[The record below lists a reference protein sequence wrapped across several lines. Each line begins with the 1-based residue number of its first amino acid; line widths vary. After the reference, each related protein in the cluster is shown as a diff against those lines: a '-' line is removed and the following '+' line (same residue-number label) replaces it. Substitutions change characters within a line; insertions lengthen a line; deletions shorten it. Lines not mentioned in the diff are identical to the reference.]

1 MDRLA
6 AFDII
11 RNARA
16 LVKDVNTSASEK
28 TLAQYRAGY
37 ARMIARGLTPEKVA
51 HTQRSFYF
59 YRAAYVQHFA
69 ALINDELRLTDKA
82 QKLNDAKNFADGVG
96 RLSELCRELE
106 HYRPDPNGN
115 HLDKGLISKWAV
127 EIEKRAKTGFKAV
140 SHSKRSRLRGL
151 PANWREKMF
160 AASAKSKYR
169 DALAVLGVTG
179 ARPAELE
186 NGITVQANAKGNLV
200 FTIKG
205 VKTHD
210 GKYGQETRVI
220 EIEPKSVDGQHLSSQ
235 IREVGEMVVHA
246 KAGALSDRVRE
257 FSKVVFP
264 KLKNVV
270 SAYVYRH
277 QFSAD
282 LKASGLT
289 DVEVST
295 AMGHCVD
302 ETKRFY
308 GSAQSAKQ
316 NANVASVKGSNRVR
330 EKTREKIR
338 ELGQLR
344 ELSRGANRDRER

>member
-1 MDRLA
+1 MDKLA
-6 AFDII
+6 AFDTI

-37 ARMIARGLTPEKVA
+37 ARMVARGLTPEKIA

-69 ALINDELRLTDKA
+69 AQIDDELRLTGKA
-82 QKLNDAKNFADGVG
+82 QKQSDAKSFDEGVE
-96 RLSELCRELE
+96 RLTSLCRELE
-106 HYRPDPNGN
+106 RYRPDPNGN
-115 HLDKGLISKWAV
+115 HLDRGLISKWAV
-127 EIEKRAKTGFKAV
+127 EVEKRAKTGFKAV

-151 PANWREKMF
+151 PTNWREMMF
-160 AASAKSKYR
+160 AASANSKYR

-186 NGITVQANAKGNLV
+186 SGVIAQANEKGNLV

-205 VKTHD
+205 VKTHG

-220 EIEPKSVDGQHLSSQ
+220 EIEPKSVDAQHLMNRV
-235 IREVGEMVVHA
+235 REAGELVVYA
-246 KAGALSDRVRE
+246 KAGSLSDRVRE

-264 KLKNVV
+264 NLKNGV

-338 ELGQLR
+338 ELDR
-344 ELSRGANRDRER
+344 SRERSRDHGRGR